1 MPNPRS
7 LASAA
12 TTVAVLAALGAA
24 APAGAA
30 APTTTTLARHLL
42 SPLTLAVDGN
52 EVYVTQNFGGVLSKL
67 RAGKPPK
74 ALYHSKNEVGGVS
87 AHAGRIVFTETAS
100 DDQGPTDSWLKLLR
114 PSGKAKTLA
123 HIRAYENAHNP
134 DGTTTYGVRGI
145 PADCAAQWPT
155 AQLGPAVYTGLKDS
169 HPYATFQTKKKVYVA
184 DAGMNAVLSVSWSGH
199 IRTVA
204 VTPAAPLKIT
214 QALATGAGVPACA
227 VGLTYYSESV
237 PTDVEAGPKGK
248 LFVTTEGGGLG
259 EQVPLGA
266 VYRIDPGS
274 GKTKL
279 VAGSLFGPTGLA
291 VTSKGDIYVA
301 QLFAN
306 EVSRIRHGSSK
317 AHVFVKVGQ
326 PGAVE
331 LAGGAVYATT
341 HVLPPD
347 KGAPNGRV
355 VRYRP

>member
-134 DGTTTYGVRGI
+134 DGSDHVRRPWNPRRLRGSVADRAVGPSGVHGPEGLPPLRHLPDQEEGVRG
-145 PADCAAQWPT
+145 
-155 AQLGPAVYTGLKDS
+155 
-169 HPYATFQTKKKVYVA
+169 
-184 DAGMNAVLSVSWSGH
+184 
-199 IRTVA
+199 
-204 VTPAAPLKIT
+204 
-214 QALATGAGVPACA
+214 
-227 VGLTYYSESV
+227 
-237 PTDVEAGPKGK
+237 
-248 LFVTTEGGGLG
+248 
-259 EQVPLGA
+259 
-266 VYRIDPGS
+266 
-274 GKTKL
+274 
-279 VAGSLFGPTGLA
+279 
-291 VTSKGDIYVA
+291 
-301 QLFAN
+301 
-306 EVSRIRHGSSK
+306 
-317 AHVFVKVGQ
+317 
-326 PGAVE
+326 
-331 LAGGAVYATT
+331 
-341 HVLPPD
+341 
-347 KGAPNGRV
+347 
-355 VRYRP
+355 